1 MYVKVINLKIK
12 VMNNEV
18 MKLKYRLSV
27 KRAMTG
33 ELSGL
38 DIKNIIKY
46 QVKEFG
52 ELSELE
58 VRLLLAASIAFN

>member
-1 MYVKVINLKIK
+1 
-12 VMNNEV
+12 MNNEV
-18 MKLKYRLSV
+18 IKLKYRLSV

-46 QVKEFG
+46 QFQEFG
-52 ELSELE
+52 DLSEIE
-58 VRLLLAASIAFN
+58 VRLALATSIAFN

>member
-1 MYVKVINLKIK
+1 
-12 VMNNEV
+12 MNNEV

-46 QVKEFG
+46 RVKEFG

>member
-1 MYVKVINLKIK
+1 
-12 VMNNEV
+12 MNNEI
-18 MKLKYRLSV
+18 MKLKYGLSI

-46 QVKEFG
+46 QFKEFG
-52 ELSELE
+52 DLTEFE
-58 VRLLLAASIAFN
+58 VRLALAASIAFN

>member
-1 MYVKVINLKIK
+1 
-12 VMNNEV
+12 MNNEV

-46 QVKEFG
+46 QAKEFG
-52 ELSELE
+52 DLTELE

>member
-1 MYVKVINLKIK
+1 
-12 VMNNEV
+12 MNNEV

-46 QVKEFG
+46 QAKEFG

>member
-1 MYVKVINLKIK
+1 
-12 VMNNEV
+12 MNNEV
-18 MKLKYRLSV
+18 MKLKYKLSV

-46 QVKEFG
+46 QAKEFG

-58 VRLLLAASIAFN
+58 VRLLLAASIALN

>member
-1 MYVKVINLKIK
+1 
-12 VMNNEV
+12 MNNEV
-18 MKLKYRLSV
+18 MKLKYKLSV

-46 QVKEFG
+46 QAKEFG